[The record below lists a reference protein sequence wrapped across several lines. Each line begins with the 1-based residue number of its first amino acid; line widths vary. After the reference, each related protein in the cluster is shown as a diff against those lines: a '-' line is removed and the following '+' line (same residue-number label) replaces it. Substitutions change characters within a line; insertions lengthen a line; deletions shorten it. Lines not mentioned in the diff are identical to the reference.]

1 MNAQDKTTAMRWNA
15 LLSKTLVFNEDLTL
29 RSVSPLTDDGDV
41 GGRDALY
48 GNENDLS
55 GLALGTL
62 MAQED
67 LECLS
72 DIQSDSEFSSSPTS
86 QYPSQS
92 FPPPAPQP
100 RLTVSPC
107 VRVSCLQ
114 VECSSKVPARLIPAA
129 ANRTQSL
136 STPWSRVSVQ
146 KMHLTAL
153 PHGTLAW

>member
-1 MNAQDKTTAMRWNA
+1 MNTQNKTTAKSWNA
-15 LLSKTLVFNEDLTL
+15 LLSKTLVINEGLTL

-107 VRVSCLQ
+107 VPVSCLQ